1 MRALLQKTQKHLATI
16 VQKTIFVVDDDPS
29 MRLGVKRLLNQH
41 GFETELFDS
50 VEDFHERADVRRP
63 HCLVL
68 DIKLKNKSGIDLA
81 RELTNSGVSLPVIFI
96 TANDTDYCRK
106 VAADAGCAAY
116 LTKPFLG
123 KTLIDAIEKVAASN
137 RMP

>member
-1 MRALLQKTQKHLATI
+1 M
-16 VQKTIFVVDDDPS
+16 QKTIFVVDDDPS
-29 MRLGVKRLLNQH
+29 MRLSVKRLLNQH

-63 HCLVL
+63 DCLVL
-68 DIKLKNKSGIDLA
+68 DVKLKNGSGIDL
-81 RELTNSGVSLPVIFI
+81 RKELANSGVSVPAIFI
-96 TANDTDYCRK
+96 TANDTDRTREA
-106 VAADAGCAAY
+106 AADAGCAAY

-123 KTLIDAIEKVAASN
+123 KTLIDAIEKATGSN